1 MRSWLDMASASE
13 RDHSGE
19 AWPADELIQRLWRG
33 KAALHDRHARLSL
46 PEKVRRVIELQRL
59 ALPLL
64 AQRRTL
70 RSWGRPWEV
79 EP

>member
-1 MRSWLDMASASE
+1 MTSWVDMASAS
-13 RDHSGE
+13 DHGDGRRP
-19 AWPADELIQRLWRG
+19 WPTDELIQRLWRG

-46 PEKVRRVIELQRL
+46 PDKVRRVMELQRL

-64 AQRRTL
+64 AQRREL
-70 RSWGRPWEV
+70 RSWEQPWEI